1 MLKRLLCMSTA
12 ALLMVNAPMA
22 AAAMEGTSTYVSV
35 TGYDA
40 NVDYTAQIYE
50 CLKDGS
56 PYAIE
61 VPLFAGCTADRKTGL
76 TK

>member
-50 CLKDGS
+50 MSK
-56 PYAIE
+56 
-61 VPLFAGCTADRKTGL
+61 RW
-76 TK
+76 

>member
-50 CLKDGS
+50 CLKD
-56 PYAIE
+56 
-61 VPLFAGCTADRKTGL
+61 KGL
-76 TK
+76 KSIKDWWCHHE